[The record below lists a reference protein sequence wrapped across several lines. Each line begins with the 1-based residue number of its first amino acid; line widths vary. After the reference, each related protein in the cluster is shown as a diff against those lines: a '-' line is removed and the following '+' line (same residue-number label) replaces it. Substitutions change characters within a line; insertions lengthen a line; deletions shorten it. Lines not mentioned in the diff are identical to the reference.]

1 MQLCS
6 STYGTSAQMGI
17 MVSPPD
23 LSGPAYDKSRL
34 GIIAFLFT
42 PPDARLM
49 RRPITYKQLFTWNPW
64 GSDVG
69 GITDASRVG
78 TNIACVTICD
88 VGGREGLVSR
98 IFKICNLAECS
109 ENLKAFVTNQCTAS
123 VNHVI
128 WSPEGS
134 YLVMFKGTYFPRLIL
149 VYILIGVPY
158 MHEKK

>member
-23 LSGPAYDKSRL
+23 LSCPAYDKSRL

-49 RRPITYKQLFTWNPW
+49 WRPITYKQLFTWNPW

-69 GITDASRVG
+69 GITDASR
-78 TNIACVTICD
+78 
-88 VGGREGLVSR
+88 GGREGLVSR
-98 IFKICNLAECS
+98 SFKICNLVECS
-109 ENLKAFVTNQCTAS
+109 EALKAFVTNQCTAS